1 MTLYQLNTIDTAK
14 FEKLLNEPSD
24 SQLQAF
30 AAHLG
35 EDSQAN
41 DWFTEEPPVWESDPV
56 SWVRQRFADEDW
68 YADLGEAEM
77 LAWDHAMRSTLE
89 LPELQSTADFTAL
102 PVDGIPT
109 LLFDMVAEATEQAGN
124 DSQFLRM
131 QPFRCHELPSQI
143 TELEPYERSYWPE
156 HAVVPPTDA
165 AKMIEVFN
173 QYDDLVNGLVPRDPQ
188 LARQLETEGP
198 HAAKDVPHLLTFLR
212 ELVEAHATWYA
223 PVDC

>member
-1 MTLYQLNTIDTAK
+1 MTLYQINPIDTAK
-14 FEKLLNEPSD
+14 FETFLNEPSD
-24 SQLQAF
+24 SEIQAF
-30 AAHLG
+30 AARLG

-41 DWFTEEPPVWESDPV
+41 DWFAEESPVWDVDSV
-56 SWVRQRFADEDW
+56 SWVRQRFAEDDW
-68 YADLGEAEM
+68 YADLSEPEM

-89 LPELQSTADFTAL
+89 LPDLQSTADFTAL

-109 LLFDMVAEATEQAGN
+109 LLFDLVVDATEQAGD

-131 QPFRCHELPSQI
+131 RPFRFHELPSQI
-143 TELEPYERSYWPE
+143 TELEPYERVYWPE
-156 HAVVPPTDA
+156 HAVVPPTDI
-165 AKMIEVFN
+165 AKMIDVFEH
-173 QYDDLVNGLVPRDPQ
+173 YDDLVSGLAPRDSQ

-212 ELVEAHATWYA
+212 ELVDSNATWYA